1 MVVANVQRIRGKMDI
16 VKTSTEE
23 MAEWLKENKIGPKTV
38 QAFLGKYVFL
48 SPCLLTFLFKLESL
62 IMIVDLL

>member
-16 VKTSTEE
+16 VKKSTEE
-23 MAEWLKENKIGPKTV
+23 MAEWLKENKFGPKTV